1 MMNSKQILKIIKLY
15 VNSRPPWFEAWT
27 LKKIWNKTTSVSN
40 WKIYIFGRILDA
52 FLLQRRIDFY
62 ALIKSETKSD
72 YVHEDSLKP
81 LIWI

>member
-1 MMNSKQILKIIKLY
+1 MY

-62 ALIKSETKSD
+62 ALIKSETKSN
-72 YVHEDSLKP
+72 YVHEDSLRP